1 MNDGRRTIAW
11 FHCYAGIAGDM
22 ALGSLLDAGADT
34 EEVAGM
40 LRRLP
45 FGGWTLSQEPVLR
58 SGIAATRAVVE
69 TTDDVVVRTHSHIVG
84 LLEEAR
90 LPERVRHRSIGAFAA
105 LAEVEGRLHR
115 RPPGQVHFHEVG
127 SQDTIVDIVGTMAAL
142 EVLGVDTVT
151 SSSIAVGTGIVRT
164 AHGILPNP
172 APAVVGLL
180 EGIPTWGRDLNI
192 ELTTPTGAAIVA
204 SLCSSFGAM
213 PPMQIEVSGFGA
225 GSRDIDGFPNCT
237 QVVLGTPL
245 SAEAGTSGGHPLVLL
260 EANIDDATGETLAH
274 AVSTL
279 MESGANDAWLTPIL
293 MKKGRPGYTLSVL
306 VDPALAD
313 ELRVVMRAESGTLGI
328 RSAHTDRWAAV
339 RSTDEVEMA
348 GLTVRIK
355 VSPGRAKAESRDAA
369 RVAKLTGLPLREV
382 TAMAESTWRDRN
394 GGVPPTDD
402 PAPA

>member
-22 ALGSLLDAGADT
+22 ALGSLLDAGADI

-90 LPERVRHRSIGAFAA
+90 LPERVRHRSIAAFAA

-115 RPPGQVHFHEVG
+115 RPPAQVHFHEVG

-151 SSSIAVGTGIVRT
+151 SSSIALGTGIVRT

-237 QVVLGTPL
+237 QVVVGTPV

>member
-1 MNDGRRTIAW
+1 MNDGQRTIAW

-34 EEVAGM
+34 EEVVDM

-45 FGGWTLSQEPVLR
+45 FGGWALTQEPVLR

-69 TTDDVVVRTHSHIVG
+69 TADDVVVRTHSHIVG

-90 LPERVRHRSIGAFAA
+90 LPERVRHRSIAAFAA
-105 LAEVEGRLHR
+105 LADVEGRLHR
-115 RPPGQVHFHEVG
+115 LSPAQVHFHEVG

-151 SSSIAVGTGIVRT
+151 SSSIAVGTGTVKT

-180 EGIPTWGRDLNI
+180 EGIPTWGRDLNL

-213 PPMQIEVSGFGA
+213 PPMRIEVSGFGA
-225 GSRDIDGFPNCT
+225 GTRDIDGFPNCT

-245 SAEAGTSGGHPLVLL
+245 SQAAGTSDGHPLVML

-274 AVSTL
+274 AISTL
-279 MESGANDAWLTPIL
+279 MEAGANDAWLTPIL
-293 MKKGRPGYTLSVL
+293 MKKGRPGHTLSVL

-313 ELRVVMRAESGTLGI
+313 ELRVVMRAETGTLGI
-328 RSAHTDRWAAV
+328 RALHTDRWAAE
-339 RSTDEVEMA
+339 RSTDEVEIA

-382 TAMAESTWRDRN
+382 SAMAESTWRDRN
-394 GGVPPTDD
+394 GGLPPTDG